1 MTKYPL
7 RQQKQESGKFSLS
20 IILEIQ
26 ILETQMRPESRIR
39 TFKLNRFLSLI
50 SSWSSGLIWTP
61 KFERH
66 WSPSNCYEVCK
77 CSCQSVCCMCFH
89 LIATHQVSL
98 FSNNVSFKLNSIILF
113 PSRKHIHCGWQRLN
127 CKQDY
132 GKAVTQFLFH
142 IPSVG
147 Y

>member
-50 SSWSSGLIWTP
+50 SL
-61 KFERH
+61 FELPNLRDIEAL
-66 WSPSNCYEVCK
+66 PIAMRFVNVVVKVCAA
-77 CSCQSVCCMCFH
+77 CVF
-89 LIATHQVSL
+89 I
-98 FSNNVSFKLNSIILF
+98 
-113 PSRKHIHCGWQRLN
+113 
-127 CKQDY
+127 
-132 GKAVTQFLFH
+132 
-142 IPSVG
+142 
-147 Y
+147 